1 MKSMYPLFYKIPKIS
16 LKLADIR
23 AFGAGL
29 VMISVIF
36 ALVNPGVVNTA
47 AEEMTA
53 MFDTPALPTIG
64 LKDPIRTLSVFA
76 TAYSSDPWQTDST
89 PCHPAM
95 GSYDLCENFKKYGET
110 DTIAANFLPLGTRVR
125 FPKLYGSKVFT
136 VRDRMNSRYNYANIG
151 YYRID
156 FYVAKMDKTGEID
169 ADASRDA
176 ARKFGARQNIIME
189 VF

>member
-1 MKSMYPLFYKIPKIS
+1 MYPLFYKFPKIS

-23 AFGAGL
+23 ALGL
-29 VMISVIF
+29 SIVMISVIF
-36 ALVNPGVVNTA
+36 SLVSPGVVNTA
-47 AEEMTA
+47 AEEMNA
-53 MFDTPALPTIG
+53 VFSRPSLPTVS
-64 LKDPIRTLSVFA
+64 LKDPIRTLHVFA

-125 FPKLYGSKVFT
+125 FPVLYGNKVFT

-156 FYVAKMDKTGEID
+156 FYVAKMGSDGEID
-169 ADASRDA
+169 ADASRSI
-176 ARKFGARQNIIME
+176 ARNFGTKQNILME